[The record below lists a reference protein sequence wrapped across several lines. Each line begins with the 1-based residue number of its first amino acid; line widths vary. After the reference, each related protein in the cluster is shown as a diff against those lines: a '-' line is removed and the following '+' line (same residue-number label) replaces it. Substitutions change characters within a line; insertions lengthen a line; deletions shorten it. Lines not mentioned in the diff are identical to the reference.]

1 MLIDKTHSKKDI
13 ITLFKK
19 LNVIIDDEL
28 TKGEITSNIEEYIN
42 NAEYNDT
49 IKNCTE
55 LKEHL
60 KNRSKKQKPTSR
72 KKQEIMFNAKKIIN
86 WAKNNYVFNSSTY
99 KTIDEPFMDIMSIY
113 IWGDLPTVR
122 RACRL
127 YNSSIYCKDNVNPV
141 ITKDVE
147 EEIHKNKL
155 LKKNK
160 ISNLKIIKASKDN
173 PIIISF

>member
-1 MLIDKTHSKKDI
+1 
-13 ITLFKK
+13 
-19 LNVIIDDEL
+19 
-28 TKGEITSNIEEYIN
+28 
-42 NAEYNDT
+42 
-49 IKNCTE
+49 
-55 LKEHL
+55 
-60 KNRSKKQKPTSR
+60 
-72 KKQEIMFNAKKIIN
+72 MFNAKKIIN